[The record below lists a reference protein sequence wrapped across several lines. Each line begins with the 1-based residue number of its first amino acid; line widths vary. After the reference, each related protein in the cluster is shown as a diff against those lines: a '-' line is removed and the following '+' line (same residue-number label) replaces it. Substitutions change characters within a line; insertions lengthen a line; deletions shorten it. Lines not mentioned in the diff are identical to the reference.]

1 VTHTADDRQQAL
13 NRVLRHL
20 QDDSQAYFG
29 VPTVRL
35 QKVRHYDSEAS
46 LVVHVRV
53 EGGSD
58 VSPDIFVKAFK
69 PRTAAFEHTELARTR
84 VANDFAAARRVHD
97 QMARF
102 EGFAAVRPIACFPE
116 DLVVVT
122 ERAAGETLGT
132 VLKRDAAWW
141 PTRDRQA
148 NLNRIMART
157 GGWIRAFQSC
167 AHGSPTF
174 SLEAMRE
181 YVDVRLRR
189 LTAMPRARFSHH
201 WRTRILRY
209 FDSRSSEVNSGDLR
223 EVPIH
228 ADVAP
233 GNVLVSGDRITVI
246 DFAMAASGGVYH
258 DVARLFSQLEF
269 FKNKPKFRPSVI
281 DELQSALLNGFEPG
295 LSPQRPLF
303 DLFVLQHRLCHLAN
317 LSGHPGS
324 GPSRAYN
331 WYQRMQHRRWLA
343 HTCTDASF

>member
-1 VTHTADDRQQAL
+1 
-13 NRVLRHL
+13 
-20 QDDSQAYFG
+20 
-29 VPTVRL
+29 
-35 QKVRHYDSEAS
+35 
-46 LVVHVRV
+46 VRV

-132 VLKRDAAWW
+132 VLARDAAWW